1 MRGYKD
7 QIWDWEAIKIK
18 YESYKDQI
26 WEDIKIKYERL

>member
-7 QIWDWEAIKIK
+7 KIWEALKIK

-26 WEDIKIKYERL
+26 WEAIKIKYETERL